1 MEVSKYIVGYSIVE
15 LTTTMCYLGL
25 LQPRVYEATKGDEKA
40 RNNSTYTVYGK
51 VQNHKQNI
59 WRLKTK
65 WSCSRLRKAGLRNVK
80 CFPVA
85 QLSKHV
91 CSIFFYLERFPG
103 YLQI

>member
-59 WRLKTK
+59 
-65 WSCSRLRKAGLRNVK
+65 KASGHALDSGRQASGMSSA
-80 CFPVA
+80 F
-85 QLSKHV
+85 QWHS
-91 CSIFFYLERFPG
+91 
-103 YLQI
+103 